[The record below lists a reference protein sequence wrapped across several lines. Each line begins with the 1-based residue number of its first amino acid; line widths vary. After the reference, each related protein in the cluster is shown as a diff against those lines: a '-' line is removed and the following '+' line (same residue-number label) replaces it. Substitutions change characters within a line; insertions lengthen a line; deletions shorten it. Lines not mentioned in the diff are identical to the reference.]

1 MQGGAALSVLLK
13 RESQGDFAADYCFD
27 AIVSKI
33 SASTTV
39 GVPSLSA
46 HCRAGSADAKMR
58 ARHQTQVSA
67 EVVTKTG
74 ATFQRLDRERKGSDC
89 LGRGKSSADNRQ
101 GRTPRSRNTRASSD
115 GRVGIHLGRTSRTVL
130 EPDPCAPF
138 LALVAS
144 SWRYV
149 NVYTCLTPGGT

>member
-1 MQGGAALSVLLK
+1 MLHCAERNNCGVRAQEHNASRQGSAPFTSEAA
-13 RESQGDFAADYCFD
+13 G
-27 AIVSKI
+27 
-33 SASTTV
+33 
-39 GVPSLSA
+39 SLQSA
-46 HCRAGSADAKMR
+46 HCRAGSPDAKMR

-74 ATFQRLDRERKGSDC
+74 ETFQRLDRERAGSDC
-89 LGRGKSSADNRQ
+89 FGRGKSSADNRR
-101 GRTPRSRNTRASSD
+101 GPIHVTRLRASSD

-130 EPDPCAPF
+130 EPQPCAPF